1 LNELLGQPTKIVR
14 LTRLNV
20 GVGSSCK
27 ACNTKFT
34 LRLGIYFMYRFDWVV
49 FWKYL
54 WPGTAFQDPLIRS
67 GLIITVVVS
76 IIAQLLGV
84 ILGLF
89 AALGKMS
96 KIGPLRAIAE
106 VYIWYFRGTPLLVQ
120 MMLLFFGLGVT
131 HIYNFPDLHLGT
143 LVISGAIQAGTLAL
157 AINEGAYMAEIVR
170 AGIEAI
176 DPGQMEAAKSLG
188 MSSGLAMRRVILP
201 QAAKVIIPPLGN
213 EFNNMMKTTSLMT
226 VISAAELFF
235 AFTQINARLFKPF
248 ELFIAASLYY
258 LALTTVWSFVQSWIE
273 SSLGER
279 KSSVRTPGFLQRTFT
294 FKGVH

>member
-1 LNELLGQPTKIVR
+1 
-14 LTRLNV
+14 
-20 GVGSSCK
+20 
-27 ACNTKFT
+27 
-34 LRLGIYFMYRFDWVV
+34 MYQFNWAL

-54 WPGTAFQDPLIRS
+54 WPGTALQDPLIRS
-67 GLIITVVVS
+67 GLIVTVAVS
-76 IIAQLLGV
+76 VIAQLLGV

-96 KIGPLRAIAE
+96 KIGPLRVLADI
-106 VYIWYFRGTPLLVQ
+106 YIWYFRGTPLLVQ

-131 HIYNFPDLHLGT
+131 HIYNFPDIHLGAI
-143 LVISGAIQAGTLAL
+143 VISGAIQAGTLAL

-176 DPGQMEAAKSLG
+176 DTGQMEAAKSLG
-188 MSSGLAMRRVILP
+188 MPFGLAMRRIILP

-213 EFNNMMKTTSLMT
+213 EFNNMMKTTSIMV

-235 AFTQINARLFKPF
+235 AFTQVNARLFKPF

-258 LALTTVWSFVQSWIE
+258 LALTTIWSFFQSWIE

-279 KSSVRTPGFLQRTFT
+279 KGAAKTPGFFHRVFT
-294 FKGVH
+294 FNAINGGH